1 MVNFCMVML
10 QYCRRGGLVFDWDD
24 LRIFL
29 AVARARRVAPAA
41 RALGVD
47 ATTIGRRLQRLE
59 QALGTDLF
67 EMAAGERALTERGQV
82 LLRHAESVES
92 AALAAM
98 EDVTG
103 QQRRLSGQVRLSVAE
118 GFGTWL
124 LAPGI
129 ADFHAHH
136 PGIRIDLIT
145 ASGFLNPSKREAD
158 MAVMLARPQRGRLS
172 VKRLGDYR
180 LHLYAAPAY
189 LERAG
194 RPDSPSALRDHTLV
208 GYVPEFIFSPELDYL
223 DEVEAGLEANLRSTS
238 INMQHR
244 MVAEGAGIGVLP
256 DFIAGHDPS
265 LERLMGERIEIT
277 RSFWLVTHGDLRQLA
292 RIAAVAT
299 WLQERV
305 QTLKPIDGPAP
316 AR

>member
-1 MVNFCMVML
+1 M
-10 QYCRRGGLVFDWDD
+10 GPVFDWDD
-24 LRIFL
+24 LRVFL

-41 RALGVD
+41 RALGID

-67 EMAAGERALTERGQV
+67 EMAAGERALTERGQA

-124 LAPGI
+124 LAPGL
-129 ADFHAHH
+129 ADFHARH

-189 LERAG
+189 LARAG
-194 RPDSPSALRDHTLV
+194 QPETSSDLRGHALV

-223 DEVEAGLEANLRSTS
+223 HEVEAGLEANLRSTS

-244 MVAEGAGIGVLP
+244 MVAEAAGIGVLP
-256 DFIAGHDPS
+256 DFIARRDPS
-265 LERLMGERIEIT
+265 LVRVMADRIEIT

-292 RIAAVAT
+292 RIAAVAQ
-299 WLQERV
+299 WLQDRV
-305 QTLKPIDGPAP
+305 DTLKPIDGPAP